1 MIFHCMEIMLQE
13 KCGEKKEKNKL
24 TFESCDHLQRFCP
37 GGTIA
42 GHLLQKYWQIIT
54 KIQVDYPTNHCQLC
68 TGRSN
73 TRCTHDEFDTQILN
87 LMDNFEGYSIKWI
100 SA

>member
-1 MIFHCMEIMLQE
+1 MKIE
-13 KCGEKKEKNKL
+13 
-24 TFESCDHLQRFCP
+24 TCDYLQRFCP

-54 KIQVDYPTNHCQLC
+54 KIQVDYPTNHCQLR
-68 TGRSN
+68 TGGRN
-73 TRCTHDEFDTQILN
+73 TRCTRYEFDTQILN